1 LTRASIILR
10 KAFFEDGWIAG
21 SSPAMTDC
29 WTITCQS
36 EHGTGNFVLVAGWQP
51 AHGFERFVQQLVVAI
66 ICRQRTGMEGLRG
79 HVPLKQMK

>member
-36 EHGTGNFVLVAGWQP
+36 EHGMGNFVPVAGWQP
-51 AHGFERFVQQLVVAI
+51 AHGFERFVQQF
-66 ICRQRTGMEGLRG
+66 GRG
-79 HVPLKQMK
+79 DNMPSAGPEWKGFVDMCL

>member
-36 EHGTGNFVLVAGWQP
+36 EHGMGNFILVAGWQP
-51 AHGFERFVQQLVVAI
+51 AHGFERFVPPAGPEWKSFVDMCL
-66 ICRQRTGMEGLRG
+66 
-79 HVPLKQMK
+79 